1 VTRPVIEKLYIGQ
14 VTAKA
19 AMEDL
24 AKQINAL
31 PT

>member
-1 VTRPVIEKLYIGQ
+1 VIEGLYIGQ
-14 VTAKA
+14 RQAKA

-31 PT
+31 PD